1 MLGRIVRVL
10 RPRGEDE
17 VGESNREYRHAEDR
31 EHCAILCICSS
42 ISRLSFRG
50 AVHARMIFRRV
61 SSVFMSL
68 APCHDCSAARLRA
81 SPGTANNPPVQR
93 GDEKAASV
101 SPLLHHAFR
110 NRSVVAIVVAA
121 GPDSLPAPRCRLPTP
136 ARAAIEANAGDEW
149 RRGKGEEAA
158 IMESMETSERKP
170 MDARCKSRPEREAA
184 GADDSTAESGT
195 AEAAP

>member
-1 MLGRIVRVL
+1 
-10 RPRGEDE
+10 
-17 VGESNREYRHAEDR
+17 
-31 EHCAILCICSS
+31 
-42 ISRLSFRG
+42 
-50 AVHARMIFRRV
+50 
-61 SSVFMSL
+61 
-68 APCHDCSAARLRA
+68 
-81 SPGTANNPPVQR
+81 
-93 GDEKAASV
+93 
-101 SPLLHHAFR
+101 
-110 NRSVVAIVVAA
+110 
-121 GPDSLPAPRCRLPTP
+121 LPTP